1 MKKPFIL
8 ISAAAALVLILGAAA
23 LLLGYV
29 NIPPQP
35 AEPQEFDTADELSAF
50 EAGMRTDIAANAKYI
65 RKIYKI
71 PEGELPPQPDMT
83 RYGETTDPMEVQ
95 AVIDAASE
103 LLDGQSTIW
112 NTDIDFAPNSV
123 IRYYRDDTILVIAW
137 QEAPEGRGCSFVEV
151 KLADG
156 SQLRRKVSG
165 EYGSQRVQTATALAA
180 EDNAVMA
187 ISGDFYLLRSSYGIA
202 VYNGRIEHFYDR
214 ITDTCFVTDG
224 GDLLVH
230 HCGDFADE
238 ASAQQFIDDNNVDFS
253 LIFGPILVENG
264 ELQDIS
270 PSYPVGEVGDKYSR
284 SAIGQRGELH
294 YLLMTV
300 CFEQNYGTCT
310 AYDEARFM
318 HDKGVDVAYALDGGH
333 TATITIGGKL
343 FNRPDWGEEKQ
354 ISDVICFAS
363 AQYN

>member
-8 ISAAAALVLILGAAA
+8 VSVAAALILLLGTAAR
-23 LLLGYV
+23 LLGYV
-29 NIPPQP
+29 NTPPQP
-35 AEPQEFDTADELSAF
+35 REPQRFDAVSELSDF
-50 EAGMRTDIAANAKYI
+50 EAGLREYVSDNAEYI

-71 PEGELPPQPDMT
+71 PAGELPPEPNSAC
-83 RYGETTDPMEVQ
+83 YGETTDPQEVQ
-95 AVIDAASE
+95 AVIDAAAE
-103 LLDGQSTIW
+103 LLDGQETIW
-112 NTDIDFAPNSV
+112 SPDIDFAPKSV

-151 KLADG
+151 KLADA

-180 EDNAVMA
+180 EDNAVIA

-202 VYNGRIEHFYDR
+202 VYKGNVEHCYDR
-214 ITDTCFVTDG
+214 VTDTCFVTEG

-230 HCGDFADE
+230 HRGGFADE
-238 ASAQQFIDDNNVDFS
+238 AEARKFVEDNNVDFS

-270 PSYPVGEVGDKYSR
+270 PSYPVGEVGDRYSR

-318 HDKGVDVAYALDGGH
+318 HAKGLDVAYALDGGH
-333 TATITIGGKL
+333 TATITMGGRL
-343 FNRPDWGEEKQ
+343 YNRPDWGEEKQ

-363 AQYN
+363 AMYD